1 MMDLDSQILE
11 AQRNAEQAEDQA
23 RQIEARIAQIPG
35 AARLLP
41 RRRYGSPLD
50 RQAIASNLTLSALID
65 RADPGLAMLL
75 GCCSGS
81 YRTAEA
87 ERQARLEAADRM
99 AQLTAQLR
107 DRNQAA
113 RQQRDADIRRGVV
126 PFSGGRRMGG

>member
-1 MMDLDSQILE
+1 MMDLDCAVTQ
-11 AQRNAEQAEDQA
+11 AHQAAEQAEDQA

-41 RRRYGSPLD
+41 RRRYGSPVD
-50 RQAIASNLTLSALID
+50 SAAIQKNLTLSSLLAKN
-65 RADPGLAMLL
+65 DPQLAAYL
-75 GCCSGS
+75 GCANGS
-81 YRTAEA
+81 HRTAEA

-99 AQLTAQLR
+99 AQRTAQLR

-113 RQQRDADIRRGVV
+113 RQQREADLRRGVV